1 MAGVSLPRGQGT
13 SCRVDGPLRLPARP
27 GGHSG
32 PFHLWAPVN
41 LLPWTRGCLSEAPL
55 SVRGG
60 GQRPEVGSPDH
71 VVILC
76 LILRTRHT
84 VVHTAALSDIA
95 TRGTGL

>member
-41 LLPWTRGCLSEAPL
+41 CAAVNTGVRVSETLL
-55 SVRGG
+55 SVCEGA
-60 GQRPEVGSPDH
+60 RPEVGCMGRMVPWD
-71 VVILC
+71 IL
-76 LILRTRHT
+76 
-84 VVHTAALSDIA
+84 TA
-95 TRGTGL
+95 GF